1 LKFAFPDLSKVYNSK
16 KTVEKLKQMCSLPNR
31 FLITIL
37 LPLTELMTKFPD
49 HWSTT
54 SITPN
59 MAQPYNTI
67 LTSEIVSKLL
77 EKQFPVKL
85 FCRLHRSADEDD
97 PEEVLW
103 KKANLLL
110 HS

>member
-1 LKFAFPDLSKVYNSK
+1 
-16 KTVEKLKQMCSLPNR
+16 
-31 FLITIL
+31 
-37 LPLTELMTKFPD
+37 MTKFPD

-67 LTSEIVSKLL
+67 VTSEIVSKLL

-85 FCRLHRSADEDD
+85 FCRLHRSVDDEDD

-103 KKANLLL
+103 KKVNTVKCDHGLCYYDQIYQDWQVPNCSFCTQLVHLLNICL
-110 HS
+110 S